1 VFVSQ
6 FFVQTRLS
14 NFIVHCLLQPGVGCV
29 GFLADWQ
36 YFPLKLT
43 MYPHFQVF
51 WLSAFDA
58 SASNRDLMDMRRGKK
73 I

>member
-1 VFVSQ
+1 
-6 FFVQTRLS
+6 
-14 NFIVHCLLQPGVGCV
+14 
-29 GFLADWQ
+29 
-36 YFPLKLT
+36 LKLT